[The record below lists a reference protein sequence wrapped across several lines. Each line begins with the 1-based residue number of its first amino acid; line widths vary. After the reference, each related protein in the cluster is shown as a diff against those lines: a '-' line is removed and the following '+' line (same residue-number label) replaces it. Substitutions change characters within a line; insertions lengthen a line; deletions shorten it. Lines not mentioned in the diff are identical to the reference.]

1 MAVNGIDAT
10 GEGTVITVEAK
21 GYETMTYTLKG
32 DSATTDPTPNP
43 GEDTKLDA
51 PAYTIAEKDR
61 IRCNG

>member
-1 MAVNGIDAT
+1 
-10 GEGTVITVEAK
+10 
-21 GYETMTYTLKG
+21 MTYTLKG

-61 IRCNG
+61 IRVQRVVILTTKLPSQGVIQENM